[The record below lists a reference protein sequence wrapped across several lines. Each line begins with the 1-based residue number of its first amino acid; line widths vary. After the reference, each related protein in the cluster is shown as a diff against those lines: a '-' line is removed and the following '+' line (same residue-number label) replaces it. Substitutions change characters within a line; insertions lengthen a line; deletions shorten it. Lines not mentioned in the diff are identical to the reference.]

1 MTLRRLSNVAEE
13 LGLEQH
19 VLRYWE
25 KQFGHLK
32 PMRRNRR
39 YYYRPEDIEM
49 VQGIRILLHDR
60 GLTLEGLRRVFQER
74 GPCFVRSVGRREIN
88 GSGVDTLA
96 ASLAIIDLP
105 PRHQAALIDALID
118 PARCRELADR
128 CLIRDL
134 HGGAINA

>member
-1 MTLRRLSNVAEE
+1 MTLRRLSSVAEE
-13 LGLEQH
+13 LNLEQH

-25 KQFGHLK
+25 RQFGHLR
-32 PMRRNRR
+32 PMRHNRR
-39 YYYRPEDIEM
+39 YYYRPEDVEM

-74 GPCFVRSVGRREIN
+74 GPGFVRLVGSREIH

-105 PRHQAALIDALID
+105 PQHQAALIDALID
-118 PARCRELADR
+118 PARCRELANR
-128 CLIRDL
+128 CLIQD
-134 HGGAINA
+134 HQGGAIHA